1 MADSSGVYHFGCSHI
16 RPYYGEAVKLPY
28 LYFPIIIKDTGCR
41 WQTGGALPEADFLVL
56 VCGGKWWE
64 NDSALLAARS
74 LMQRGKLILLFN
86 HISGGIRLKLPADL
100 EKVPRLFLPFFP
112 NPFRRTERLTPVSGK
127 SCLREREKKDGK
139 ERKNGWNDFV

>member
-1 MADSSGVYHFGCSHI
+1 M
-16 RPYYGEAVKLPY
+16 
-28 LYFPIIIKDTGCR
+28 
-41 WQTGGALPEADFLVL
+41 L

-74 LMQRGKLILLFN
+74 LKQRGKLILLFN

-112 NPFRRTERLTPVSGK
+112 NPFKANREADACFGEIMLAGTGEERWKRKKKRL
-127 SCLREREKKDGK
+127 ERFRLKAD
-139 ERKNGWNDFV
+139 